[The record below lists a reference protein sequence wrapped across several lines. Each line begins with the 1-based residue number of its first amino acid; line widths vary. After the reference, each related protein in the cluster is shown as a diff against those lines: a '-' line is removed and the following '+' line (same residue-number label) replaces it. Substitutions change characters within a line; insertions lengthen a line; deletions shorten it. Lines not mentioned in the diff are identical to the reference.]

1 MRPDF
6 KIEAQDKDI
15 TKLVNDRLVSL
26 CVTDDEGITSDLLEI
41 VLDDRD
47 NRLIIPPV
55 NSELKVWLGYKG
67 EELFYRGLFVFD
79 EYELEGKP
87 DLVTLRAKAAHAGN
101 SKTFKGIEA
110 TLKEQRTRS
119 WSGQTLESIAVQIAK
134 EAGLTPR
141 VFLSLG
147 KEVIAQVDQTAESNR
162 NLLTRLARER
172 NAVFKVTGGYLLF
185 VPRGQDKRYSGATID
200 PVYLYYGRKPAGI
213 DGKPSSALTSW
224 RLVKSESNAYRGVQA
239 NWHDIEQA
247 EQLSVI
253 AGDGAGP
260 IKILKGNYPNADE
273 AGRAAVAE
281 LDRITRGKSAPE
293 FTMPGQ
299 PLLGSESIVEAS
311 GLRSQFNGTWSVKK
325 ATHRYR
331 KTSGYVTV
339 TECEVPATKHTT
351 PATETEAAE

>member
-47 NRLIIPPV
+47 NRLIIPPA

-79 EYELEGKP
+79 EYELDGKP
-87 DLVTLRAKAAHAGN
+87 DQVTLRAKAAHAGN
-101 SKTFKGIEA
+101 SKTVKGIEA
-110 TLKEQRTRS
+110 KLKDQLTRS
-119 WSGQTLESIAVQIAK
+119 WTGQTLESIAGQIAT

-141 VFLSLG
+141 VFPDLG

-172 NAVFKVTGGYLLF
+172 NAVFKVSGGYLLF
-185 VPRGQDKRYSGATID
+185 VPRGQDKRYSGATIE
-200 PVYLYYGRKPAGI
+200 PVYLYYGAKPKAA
-213 DGKPSSALTSW
+213 KYASALTKW
-224 RLVKSESNAYRGVQA
+224 HLVKSESNAYRGVQA
-239 NWHDIEQA
+239 SWHDIDRA

-253 AGDGAGP
+253 VGDSNGP
-260 IKILKGNYPNADE
+260 VKILKGNYPNADE
-273 AGRAAVAE
+273 AGRAAAAE
-281 LDRITRGKSAPE
+281 LDRITRGKSAPT

-299 PLLGSESIVEAS
+299 PLLGAESIVEVS
-311 GLRSQFNGTWSVKK
+311 GLRSEFNGQWTVKK
-325 ATHRYR
+325 ADHRYR
-331 KTSGYVTV
+331 KSSGYVTV
-339 TECEVPATKHTT
+339 IDCELPNTKRVS
-351 PATETEAAE
+351 AEAEEA